1 MPMAA
6 RVGDLTG
13 HGIPLNPGPGC
24 LTVTIGFMP
33 AWRALP
39 SSMASA
45 VEGISNTMNSF
56 MVRPQMTP
64 ADATASLVQISQ
76 KLVEGGVAAAAN
88 GAPAAAGTAAS
99 MVGTLTATN
108 VALTATWTAASVV
121 PGGQPAANIAYT
133 EGIKAAA
140 AAAASAVMA
149 SMAGISDMH
158 ICPLPVPIPPHGPGF
173 VTKGSTT
180 VSIGNLPAARQGDQ
194 VFEACGGSDPIA
206 MGCPTVMI
214 GDSGGGAGAGAGGA
228 GAGAG
233 AAGSFVPSPPSAW
246 QQFTNWLWNV
256 FHGANEQRI
265 FFGKSIVI
273 EGSPEFQVRTLMALA
288 TLAGTPSGRE
298 ILQNIENSGHT
309 VTIKETTDANG
320 YCEANG
326 SDADTHDPTKG
337 TDSTVSW
344 NPNHNTTDPADPV
357 AGSPGSTVILGHE
370 LVHAM
375 HNATGTNANGPYDSY
390 PGQSGSSARGEE
402 RSTVGE
408 GGTSVVAPDGT
419 TQAVPDYST
428 SHPTENSLR
437 DDLGIP
443 RRPTYYPSTW
453 PGGPPW

>member
-6 RVGDLTG
+6 HVTSLTS
-13 HGIPLNPGPGC
+13 HGTPLSPGPGC
-24 LTVTIGFMP
+24 PTVLIGGFP
-33 AWRALP
+33 AWRAMP
-39 SSMASA
+39 ASMAGPIQS
-45 VEGISNTMNSF
+45 ISNLMNSF
-56 MVRPQMTP
+56 MVRPLMTP
-64 ADATASLVQISQ
+64 ADGTASIVGISQ
-76 KLVEGGVAAAAN
+76 SLAQGGAAAAGA
-88 GAPAAAGTAAS
+88 GAPAAAATAGS
-99 MVGTLTATN
+99 MVGTLNATN
-108 VALTATWTAASVV
+108 IALTATWTAASAV

-133 EGIKAAA
+133 EGIKAVT

-149 SMAGISDMH
+149 SMASLSDMH
-158 ICPLPVPIPPHGPGF
+158 VCPLPVPIPPHGPGF
-173 VTKGSTT
+173 VTMGSST
-180 VSIGNLPAARQGDQ
+180 VIIGNLTAARQGDQ
-194 VFEACGGSDPIA
+194 VFEACGGPDPIA
-206 MGCPTVMI
+206 VGVPTVMI
-214 GDSGGGAGAGAGGA
+214 GDSGGGAGGGA

-233 AAGSFVPSPPSAW
+233 AGAGGFALTPPSAW
-246 QQFTNWLWNV
+246 QQFTNYLWNL
-256 FHGANEQRI
+256 FHGADNQRI
-265 FFGKSIVI
+265 FFGNSII
-273 EGSPEFQVRTLMALA
+273 IQGSPSFQLQTLAALA
-288 TLAGTPSGRE
+288 TLASTPSGRE
-298 ILQNIENSGHT
+298 ILQNIQDSGHT
-309 VTIKETTDANG
+309 VVIKETTDANG
-320 YCEANG
+320 YCQAEG

-344 NPNHNTTDPADPV
+344 NPSHNTTDPADPV
-357 AGSPGSTVILGHE
+357 TGSPGSTVILGHE

-419 TQAVPDYST
+419 TQAVPDYSG